1 MVFTRVLTR
10 LGWQIRY
17 GLAAGALTVGIAA
30 GAVPVAADEIQDWQR
45 DIVKKII
52 KTHIYPRSAI
62 AREIEGSAKVQVTID
77 RSGKITGYDIVEPS
91 GQAQLDKVIP
101 KMMEKLDPLPSP
113 PASLPDGNLSF
124 VIPIAWRLQ

>member
-1 MVFTRVLTR
+1 MIFAVLLTNIALKLKR
-10 LGWQIRY
+10 
-17 GLAAGALTVGIAA
+17 LAAFTATALLLLNAA
-30 GAVPVAADEIQDWQR
+30 PAFADDVKDWQR
-45 DIVKKII
+45 EIVKKII

-77 RSGKITGYDIVEPS
+77 RTGKIVSYDITEPS
-91 GQAQLDKVIP
+91 GEDQLDKVIP

-113 PASLPDGNLSF
+113 PDSLPDGNLSF

>member
-1 MVFTRVLTR
+1 MIFAVLFTDIALR
-10 LGWQIRY
+10 LKRF
-17 GLAAGALTVGIAA
+17 AALTAA
-30 GAVPVAADEIQDWQR
+30 ALLLLNAAPAFADEIKDWQR
-45 DIVKKII
+45 EIVKKII

-77 RSGKITGYDIVEPS
+77 RTGKIMSYDITEPS
-91 GQAQLDKVIP
+91 GEDQLDKVIP
-101 KMMEKLDPLPSP
+101 KMMEKLDPLPEP